1 MDFKDSYLGQLR
13 ASVGSRLLIVPGGRV
28 ILQNSSGAILLQE
41 RTDFRQWALPGGAPE
56 IGESIEENLRR
67 EIFEELNVRIKSF
80 IPIGFSSNPEF
91 ETITYP
97 NGDCIHNYSLILL
110 STEWTGDIC
119 INEES
124 LQARFFAI
132 DDLPNVMPAE
142 RRIIDYYCH
151 YLSDGVF
158 RLF

>member
-1 MDFKDSYLGQLR
+1 MNFTESYLGQLR
-13 ASVGSRLLIVPGGRV
+13 SVVGSRLLIVPGGRV
-28 ILQNSSGAILLQE
+28 ILQNTSGEVLLQE
-41 RTDFRQWALPGGAPE
+41 RTDFRQWAFPGGAPE
-56 IGESIEENLRR
+56 VGESIEDNLRR
-67 EIFEELNVRIKSF
+67 EIQEELNIQVKSF

-132 DDLPNVMPAE
+132 DELPDVMPAE
-142 RRIIDYYCH
+142 RRIIDHYRQ